1 MIEEMSSGSFE
12 IDTFSWFQ
20 SLPLSNCTSAYSTG
34 TMFAVGE
41 CSFLKPYS
49 FYEYQ
54 STVGFQ
60 DTSTLKFDILSTIHS
75 ENNSTTT
82 SLINSINSNT
92 REFISTVPMTRWISS
107 GFVSTYPFT
116 YTSTFLTLQSTIPST
131 LQITATSNFI
141 STGFFG
147 FTTSNIYPSC
157 SPYTYY
163 STIPVTTSSFTSTIP
178 GTIQITFVS
187 TLLNQIS
194 SLYASSFTYNFTS
207 TVKSSTYPIMIP
219 FSNIWL
225 GEGLQSLIDSKQYD
239 VFVDCQYSIAVSTN
253 QDNLTWVSSIGAF
266 GYPGKVLDSTYFGR
280 TTQTRVGNTNAIY
293 SEIHTKQ
300 MFKAQP
306 FAQETE
312 LATFNSNYYMNV
324 RLMSTANMTGTGE
337 TWVDIF
343 APGENNFTFTLI
355 PVVSTIV

>member
-1 MIEEMSSGSFE
+1 
-12 IDTFSWFQ
+12 
-20 SLPLSNCTSAYSTG
+20 
-34 TMFAVGE
+34 MFAVGD

-54 STVGFQ
+54 STLGFQ
-60 DTSTLKFDILSTIHS
+60 DTSTLKFETYSTLRS

-82 SLINSINSNT
+82 ALINSINSNT
-92 REFISTVPMTRWISS
+92 REFVSTVPMTRWISS
-107 GFVSTYPFT
+107 SVIQTYPFT

-131 LQITATSNFI
+131 IQTTATSNFI

-147 FTTSNIYPSC
+147 LTTSNIYPSC

-163 STIPVTTSSFTSTIP
+163 STIPVLTSSFTSTIP
-178 GTIQITFVS
+178 STVQGSFVS
-187 TLLNQIS
+187 TLLNQVS

-207 TVKSSTYPIMIP
+207 TINTSTYPIMIQ

-253 QDNLTWVSSIGAF
+253 QDRLTWVSSIGAF
-266 GYPGKVLDSTYFGR
+266 GYPGKVLNGVSYFGR
-280 TTQTRVGNTNAIY
+280 TTETRVGNTNAIY